1 MTLQSDMAY
10 FHIESEFFLTNIK
23 AQN

>member
-10 FHIESEFFLTNIK
+10 FHIESEVFLTNIK